1 MQFIIYHLLSY
12 IMIKIT
18 VIKSLHKTLKGR
30 IVLIV
35 LFHKWSKK
43 LELNKVETLLGVF
56 GIWDI

>member
-1 MQFIIYHLLSY
+1 
-12 IMIKIT
+12 MIKIT